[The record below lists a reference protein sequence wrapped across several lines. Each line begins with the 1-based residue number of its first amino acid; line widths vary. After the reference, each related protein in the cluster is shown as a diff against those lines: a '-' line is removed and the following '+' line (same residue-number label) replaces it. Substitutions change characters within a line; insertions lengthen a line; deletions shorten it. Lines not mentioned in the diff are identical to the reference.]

1 MRQHPSN
8 TQPEMHELHSWP
20 VHLTADLRQKLL
32 DDKLRR
38 AQNYWQAQQQ
48 DPATIIGQVVEVRA
62 DAVTQN
68 QDGSYSLRFPRF
80 LRFRGF
86 KVGEKI

>member
-1 MRQHPSN
+1 MVLIKVNVGSGFSDSARDSFYQS
-8 TQPEMHELHSWP
+8 
-20 VHLTADLRQKLL
+20 
-32 DDKLRR
+32 R
-38 AQNYWQAQQQ
+38 ATL
-48 DPATIIGQVVEVRA
+48 PGQIVEVRA

-86 KVGEKI
+86 APGEKI